1 MRLSLSLVFTILLM
15 LLTLNWCVRQVVL
28 VYDQWISLS
37 NIAQGS
43 AVFAYYFIKRH
54 DEREA

>member
-1 MRLSLSLVFTILLM
+1 MRLSLSLVFTIWLM

>member
-1 MRLSLSLVFTILLM
+1 M

-28 VYDQWISLS
+28 VYDQWISPS

>member
-1 MRLSLSLVFTILLM
+1 MTNVIDLELVRTAG
-15 LLTLNWCVRQVVL
+15 VL

>member
-1 MRLSLSLVFTILLM
+1 M

-43 AVFAYYFIKRH
+43 AVFAYYFIKCH